1 VRLGVFGGT
10 FDPIHL
16 GHLRAA
22 ETALEGLALDR
33 VAFVPAGIPPHR
45 AEPSSSALD
54 RYAMTELAT
63 AGHPRFAV
71 SDIELRRDGPS
82 YTVDTVAG
90 LRKESPDAEVF
101 VIVGS
106 DTFPEMSTWK
116 EHERLLA
123 LCTVAVVARPGEA
136 APASRGRSDGE
147 PPKGVARV
155 EGPGLAISASEIR
168 DRVRQR
174 KSVRYLV
181 PDAVADYITKRSL
194 YR

>member
-22 ETALEGLALDR
+22 ENALEGLELDR
-33 VAFVPAGIPPHR
+33 VAFVPAATPPHR

-54 RYAMTELAT
+54 RYAMTALAT

-71 SDIELRRDGPS
+71 SDVELRRDGPS

-90 LRKESPDAEVF
+90 LRREHPDDEVF

-106 DTFPEMSTWK
+106 DTFPEMTTWK
-116 EHERLLA
+116 EHERLRE
-123 LCTVAVVARPGEA
+123 LCTVAVVMRPGEA
-136 APASRGRSDGE
+136 PLSRGGPGGE
-147 PPKGVARV
+147 QPGGVARV
-155 EGPGLAISASEIR
+155 EGPGLAISASDIR
-168 DRVRQR
+168 ARVRQR

-181 PDAVADYITKRSL
+181 PDAVADYIAKKAL

>member
-22 ETALEGLALDR
+22 ENAFECLELDR
-33 VAFVPAGIPPHR
+33 VAFIPAGTPPHR
-45 AEPSSSALD
+45 GLPSSSPLD
-54 RYAMTELAT
+54 RFAMTALAT
-63 AGHPRFAV
+63 AGHPGFAV
-71 SDIELRRDGPS
+71 SDVELRRDGPS

-90 LRKESPDAEVF
+90 LRQESPEAEVY

-106 DTFPEMSTWK
+106 DTFPEMATWK
-116 EHERLLA
+116 EHERLMS

-136 APASRGRSDGE
+136 PAAAEGPAGGRW
-147 PPKGVARV
+147 PRVARV
-155 EGPGLAISASEIR
+155 EGPGLDISASAIR
-168 DRVRQR
+168 GRVRER
-174 KSVRYLV
+174 KSIRYLV
-181 PDAVADYITKRSL
+181 PDAVADYIAKRAL

>member
-22 ETALEGLALDR
+22 ENALESLELDR
-33 VAFVPAGIPPHR
+33 VAFIPAGTPPHR
-45 AEPSSSALD
+45 GDPSSSALD
-54 RYAMTELAT
+54 RFAMTALAT
-63 AGHPRFAV
+63 AGHPCFAV
-71 SDIELRRDGPS
+71 SDVELRRDGPS

-90 LRKESPDAEVF
+90 LRRESPEADVF

-106 DTFPEMSTWK
+106 DTFPEMATWK
-116 EHERLLA
+116 EHERLMA

-136 APASRGRSDGE
+136 RAAAEGPAVGGPAPR
-147 PPKGVARV
+147 VARV
-155 EGPGLAISASEIR
+155 EGPGLDISASAIR
-168 DRVRQR
+168 GRVRQR
-174 KSVRYLV
+174 KSIRYLV
-181 PDAVADYITKRSL
+181 PDAVADYIAKRAL